1 MSSRLGVRAE
11 LRLVDR
17 WITAMTRSSLTTGMV
32 SCRTGTPRLHSGS
45 PSRQIRRSCRAASRN
60 GRSPGGCT
68 EPTMS
73 SGKAVGPVVGRIWA
87 SAIQPWSGS
96 CAQRI
101 RSAKERSASSCQ
113 SDTSACSHWTSRA
126 ASLARRARAVS
137 VGTRSSSHRGPRD
150 HPARRLWPQDHHGG
164 QPLLPAG
171 NLARMIQ
178 DSGPAP
184 AAPQHGG
191 DHAIAAARDH
201 GVQAMFT
208 LSGGHVFPIY
218 DGAVR
223 ARPPLRIVDVR
234 HEQTAVFAAEATARL
249 TRSPGLAV
257 LTAGPGV
264 TNGISAITTA
274 SFNGSPIV
282 VLGGRAPDSRWG
294 SGSLQ
299 EFDHPALLAPITK
312 RAWTEH
318 ATAGVAG
325 AVGSAFD
332 LAAARH
338 RGPVFLD
345 LSLEALFGTAAA
357 APGPEPTAGA
367 VGEAPDPGAI
377 AEIAGLLAESSR
389 PVLVLG
395 SDVWLDGADE
405 AARAA
410 AEELRLPVIANGQ
423 GRGILPAGHELLVTR
438 ARAVAFGQADL
449 VIVVG
454 TPLDFR
460 LGYGEFGGRD
470 GAPRARVVHVAD
482 APGQIAAH
490 CPLAASASGGLAAF
504 FTGMAAV
511 AGPAA
516 RGRSSSWLPLL
527 QAARDQA
534 VAADGPLLASD
545 ADPVHPMRIYGELAK
560 ILDDDAVV
568 IGDGGDFVS
577 YAGKYIEPKRP
588 GGWLDPGPYGCL
600 GTGLGYAIAARI
612 ARPSAQVVLLLG
624 DGAAGFSLM
633 DADTAVRHRLP
644 MVMICGNNGI
654 WGLEKHP
661 MQQLY
666 GYDVAADLQPHCRY
680 DQVVAALGGAG
691 EIVTAPGQIGPAL
704 RRGFDSGVPYLV
716 NVLTDPRIA
725 YPRSTTGI

>member
-1 MSSRLGVRAE
+1 MSEAE
-11 LRLVDR
+11 REHQR
-17 WITAMTRSSLTTGMV
+17 EPGQAPAGGAGQAPAHGTG
-32 SCRTGTPRLHSGS
+32 
-45 PSRQIRRSCRAASRN
+45 QDAAH
-60 GRSPGGCT
+60 GAGQ
-68 EPTMS
+68 
-73 SGKAVGPVVGRIWA
+73 APV
-87 SAIQPWSGS
+87 
-96 CAQRI
+96 
-101 RSAKERSASSCQ
+101 
-113 SDTSACSHWTSRA
+113 
-126 ASLARRARAVS
+126 
-137 VGTRSSSHRGPRD
+137 
-150 HPARRLWPQDHHGG
+150 HGG
-164 QPLLPAG
+164 AQAV
-171 NLARMIQ
+171 
-178 DSGPAP
+178 
-184 AAPQHGG
+184 
-191 DHAIAAARDH
+191 AAALRR
-201 GVQAMFT
+201 GATTMFT
-208 LSGGHVFPIY
+208 LSGGHVFPLY
-218 DGAVR
+218 DGAVK
-223 ARPPLRIVDVR
+223 ADPPMRIVDVR

-249 TRSPGLAV
+249 TRVPGLAV

-264 TNGISAITTA
+264 TNGVSAVTTA
-274 SFNGSPIV
+274 HFNGSPVV
-282 VLGGRAPDSRWG
+282 VLGGRAPDYRWG

-299 EFDHPALLAPITK
+299 EIDHPQLLAPITK

-318 ATAGVAG
+318 EAGR
-325 AVGSAFD
+325 VGRSVDEAFR

-345 LSLEALFGTAAA
+345 ITLEALFGAADGPSPAEPGGTGGAGPATLPAADGAAGGQRDVPDPDSVSAIARLLAAA
-357 APGPEPTAGA
+357 
-367 VGEAPDPGAI
+367 
-377 AEIAGLLAESSR
+377 SR

-395 SDVWLDGADE
+395 SDVWLDRADQ
-405 AARAA
+405 AARLA

-423 GRGILPAGHELLVTR
+423 GRGVLPAGHELLVTR
-438 ARAVAFGQADL
+438 ARSVAFGQADL

-470 GAPRARVVHVAD
+470 GAPRAQVVHVAD
-482 APGQIAAH
+482 AAGQIAAH
-490 CPLAASASGGLAAF
+490 CPLAASASGDLAAF
-504 FTGMAAV
+504 FTGLAAV
-511 AGPAA
+511 AGPVA
-516 RGRSSSWLPLL
+516 RGWSSSWLPLL

-534 VAADGPLLASD
+534 AAADGPLLSSD

-633 DADTAVRHRLP
+633 DADTLVRHRLP
-644 MVMICGNNGI
+644 VVMICGNNGI

-661 MQQLY
+661 MQALY

-680 DQVVAALGGAG
+680 DQVVTALGGAG
-691 EIVTAPGQIGPAL
+691 ELITSPAAIGPAL
-704 RRGFDSGVPYLV
+704 RRAFDSGVPYLV
-716 NVLTDPRIA
+716 NVSTDPRIA